1 MMEFKITMKEMKDV
15 VKKIEKSVMK
25 KAALSILET
34 VLVKQENNQLSF
46 IASNTEEELHIYKDI
61 LVTGNDSF
69 CIALDNLKKIVKL
82 KADVITIT
90 YDADDKKVLVST
102 GKKVVSFVSEWDI
115 TSFPLMYIKE
125 PEETYFISRYTSFYE
140 MMEKLSVYL
149 EDTDENHK
157 AMTCYNFNISKKRI
171 VALDGHRIGMCNPSE
186 NIGKFNNDLELKEIN
201 LKRTFWIKLK
211 NCIAKEINGE
221 QNVISMASTENKTYI
236 TGNDFMMIVR
246 NVDVMYFDVDG
257 MILNELDLMMVNI
270 NTKELKESAEY
281 NVTLYD
287 KDHRKPMYMEFVGN
301 YVMSY
306 MKSQTEESFD
316 RITLTENCVDDGFM
330 IGFNPRFI
338 KDLCNGID
346 TEFAR
351 MGFRN
356 AKSPVMA
363 YDGDFTYLVLP
374 VNINECDVSERI
386 DKLMKAA

>member
-15 VKKIEKSVMK
+15 VKKIDKSVMK

-34 VLVKQENNQLSF
+34 VLVKQENGQLAF
-46 IASNTEEELHIYKDI
+46 IASNTEEELHIYKNV

-90 YDADDKKVLVST
+90 YDSEDKKILVST
-102 GKKVVSFVSEWDI
+102 GKKIVSFVSEWDI
-115 TSFPLMYIKE
+115 TSFPLIYIKE
-125 PEETYFISRYTSFYE
+125 PEETWFISRYTSFYE
-140 MMEKLSVYL
+140 IMEKLSVYL
-149 EDTDENHK
+149 EDADENYK
-157 AMTCYNFNISKKRI
+157 AMTCYNFNIAKNRI
-171 VALDGHRIGMCNPSE
+171 VALDGHRMGVCNPSE
-186 NIGKFNNDLELKEIN
+186 NIGKFNNDSELKEIN

-211 NCIAKEINGE
+211 NCIAKEVNGE
-221 QNVISMASTENKTYI
+221 QNTISMASAENKTYI

-246 NVDVMYFDVDG
+246 NVDVMYFNVDG
-257 MILNELDLMMVNI
+257 MILNELDLMMVNVS
-270 NTKELKESAEY
+270 TKELKESAEY

-287 KDHRKPMYMEFVGN
+287 KDHRKPMYMEFIGN

-316 RITLTENCVDDGFM
+316 RITLTENGVDDGFM

-356 AKSPVMA
+356 AESPVMA

-374 VNINECDVSERI
+374 VNINACDVSERI
-386 DKLMKAA
+386 DKLMKVA

>member
-15 VKKIEKSVMK
+15 VKKIDKSVMK
-25 KAALSILET
+25 KAALPILET
-34 VLVKQENNQLSF
+34 VLVKQENGQLTF
-46 IASNTEEELHIYKDI
+46 IASNTEEELHIYKNV

-102 GKKVVSFVSEWDI
+102 GKKIVSFVSEWDI

-125 PEETYFISRYTSFYE
+125 PEETWFISRYTSFYE

-149 EDTDENHK
+149 EDADENHK
-157 AMTCYNFNISKKRI
+157 AMTCYNFNIVKNRI

-186 NIGKFNNDLELKEIN
+186 NIGKFNNDSELKEIN

-211 NCIAKEINGE
+211 NCIAKEVNGE
-221 QNVISMASTENKTYI
+221 QNVISMANAENKTYI

-270 NTKELKESAEY
+270 STKELKESAEY

-287 KDHRKPMYMEFVGN
+287 KDHRKPMYMEFIGN

-316 RITLTENCVDDGFM
+316 RITLTENGVDDGFM

-374 VNINECDVSERI
+374 VNINECDVAERI
-386 DKLMKAA
+386 DKLMKVA

>member
-1 MMEFKITMKEMKDV
+1 
-15 VKKIEKSVMK
+15 
-25 KAALSILET
+25 
-34 VLVKQENNQLSF
+34 
-46 IASNTEEELHIYKDI
+46 
-61 LVTGNDSF
+61 
-69 CIALDNLKKIVKL
+69 
-82 KADVITIT
+82 
-90 YDADDKKVLVST
+90 
-102 GKKVVSFVSEWDI
+102 
-115 TSFPLMYIKE
+115 
-125 PEETYFISRYTSFYE
+125 
-140 MMEKLSVYL
+140 
-149 EDTDENHK
+149 
-157 AMTCYNFNISKKRI
+157 
-171 VALDGHRIGMCNPSE
+171 
-186 NIGKFNNDLELKEIN
+186 
-201 LKRTFWIKLK
+201 
-211 NCIAKEINGE
+211 
-221 QNVISMASTENKTYI
+221 MASAENKTYI

-270 NTKELKESAEY
+270 STKELKESAEY

-287 KDHRKPMYMEFVGN
+287 KDHRKPMYMEFIGN

-316 RITLTENCVDDGFM
+316 RITLTENGVDDGFM

-386 DKLMKAA
+386 NKLMKVA

>member
-1 MMEFKITMKEMKDV
+1 MMEFKIAMKEMKDV
-15 VKKIEKSVMK
+15 VKKIDKSVVK
-25 KAALSILET
+25 KASFPILET
-34 VLVKQENNQLSF
+34 VLVKQENGQLAF
-46 IASNTEEELHIYKDI
+46 IASNTEEELHIYKNV

-90 YDADDKKVLVST
+90 YDSEDKKILVST
-102 GKKVVSFVSEWDI
+102 GKKIVSFVSEWDI

-125 PEETYFISRYTSFYE
+125 PEETWFISRYTSFYE

-149 EDTDENHK
+149 EDADENYK
-157 AMTCYNFNISKKRI
+157 AMTCYNFNIAKNRI
-171 VALDGHRIGMCNPSE
+171 VALDDHRMGVCNPSE
-186 NIGKFNNDLELKEIN
+186 NIGKFNNDSELKEIN

-211 NCIAKEINGE
+211 NCIAKEVNGE
-221 QNVISMASTENKTYI
+221 QNTISMASAENKTYI

-246 NVDVMYFDVDG
+246 NVDVMYFNVDG
-257 MILNELDLMMVNI
+257 MILNELDLMMVSI
-270 NTKELKESAEY
+270 STKELKESAEY

-287 KDHRKPMYMEFVGN
+287 KDHRKPMYMKFSGN
-301 YVMSY
+301 DVMSY

-316 RITLTENCVDDGFM
+316 RITLTENGVDDGFM

-374 VNINECDVSERI
+374 VNINACDVSERI
-386 DKLMKAA
+386 DKLMKVA

>member
-1 MMEFKITMKEMKDV
+1 MDI
-15 VKKIEKSVMK
+15 
-25 KAALSILET
+25 
-34 VLVKQENNQLSF
+34 KQ
-46 IASNTEEELHIYKDI
+46 
-61 LVTGNDSF
+61 
-69 CIALDNLKKIVKL
+69 
-82 KADVITIT
+82 
-90 YDADDKKVLVST
+90 
-102 GKKVVSFVSEWDI
+102 
-115 TSFPLMYIKE
+115 
-125 PEETYFISRYTSFYE
+125 PEETCFISRYTSFYE

-149 EDTDENHK
+149 EDADENYK
-157 AMTCYNFNISKKRI
+157 AMTCYNFNIAKNRI
-171 VALDGHRIGMCNPSE
+171 VALDGHRIGVCNPSE
-186 NIGKFNNDLELKEIN
+186 NIGKFNNDSELKEIN

-211 NCIAKEINGE
+211 NCIAKEVNGE
-221 QNVISMASTENKTYI
+221 QNVISMASAENKTYI

-270 NTKELKESAEY
+270 STKELKESAEY

-287 KDHRKPMYMEFVGN
+287 KDHRKPMYMEFIGN
-301 YVMSY
+301 CVMSY

-316 RITLTENCVDDGFM
+316 RITLTENGVDDGFM

-356 AKSPVMA
+356 AKSPVMV

-386 DKLMKAA
+386 DKLMKVA

>member
-1 MMEFKITMKEMKDV
+1 MMKFEITMKEMKDV

-34 VLVKQENNQLSF
+34 VLVKQENGQLAF
-46 IASNTEEELHIYKDI
+46 IASNTEEELHIYKNV

-90 YDADDKKVLVST
+90 YDSEDKKILVST
-102 GKKVVSFVSEWDI
+102 GKKIVSFVSEWDI

-125 PEETYFISRYTSFYE
+125 PEETWFISRYTSFYE

-149 EDTDENHK
+149 EDADENYK
-157 AMTCYNFNISKKRI
+157 AMTCYNFNIAKNRI
-171 VALDGHRIGMCNPSE
+171 VALDGHRMGVCNPSE
-186 NIGKFNNDLELKEIN
+186 NIGKFNNDSELKEIN

-211 NCIAKEINGE
+211 NCIAKEVNGE
-221 QNVISMASTENKTYI
+221 QNTISMASAENKTYI

-246 NVDVMYFDVDG
+246 NVDVMYFNVDG
-257 MILNELDLMMVNI
+257 MILNELDLMMVNVS
-270 NTKELKESAEY
+270 TKELKESAEY

-287 KDHRKPMYMEFVGN
+287 KDHRKPMYMEFIGN

-316 RITLTENCVDDGFM
+316 RITLTENGVDDGFM

-356 AKSPVMA
+356 TKSPVMA

-374 VNINECDVSERI
+374 VNINGNGVEDRI
-386 DKLMKAA
+386 NKLMKAA

>member
-1 MMEFKITMKEMKDV
+1 MMKFEITMKEMKDV

-34 VLVKQENNQLSF
+34 VLVKQENGQLAF
-46 IASNTEEELHIYKDI
+46 IASNTEEELHIYKNV

-90 YDADDKKVLVST
+90 YDSEDKKILVST
-102 GKKVVSFVSEWDI
+102 GKKIVSFVSEWDI

-125 PEETYFISRYTSFYE
+125 PEETWFISRYTSFYE

-149 EDTDENHK
+149 EDADENYK
-157 AMTCYNFNISKKRI
+157 AMTCYNFNIAKNRI
-171 VALDGHRIGMCNPSE
+171 VALDSHRMGVCNPSE
-186 NIGKFNNDLELKEIN
+186 NIGKFNNDSELKEIN

-211 NCIAKEINGE
+211 NCIAKEVNGE
-221 QNVISMASTENKTYI
+221 QNTISMASAENKTYI

-246 NVDVMYFDVDG
+246 NVDVMYFNVDG
-257 MILNELDLMMVNI
+257 MILNELDLMMVNVS
-270 NTKELKESAEY
+270 TKELKESAEY

-287 KDHRKPMYMEFVGN
+287 KDHRKPMYMEFIGN

-316 RITLTENCVDDGFM
+316 RITLMENGVNDGFM